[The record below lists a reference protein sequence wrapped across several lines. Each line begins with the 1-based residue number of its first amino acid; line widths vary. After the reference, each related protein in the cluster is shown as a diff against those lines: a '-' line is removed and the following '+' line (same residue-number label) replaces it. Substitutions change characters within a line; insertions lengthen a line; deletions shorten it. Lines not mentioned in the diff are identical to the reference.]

1 MQAVILA
8 GGVGTRLRPLTE
20 KLPKAMIPVHG
31 RPFLEYQLNLLKKGG
46 ISNVVLCIGYL
57 GDKIKEHFGDGKGF
71 GLKISYSDEGGKLL
85 GTAGALKKAES
96 LLEDEFFLTYGDAYL
111 MLDYKGVM
119 RRFKKSKKLGL
130 MVVYKNFGR
139 YDRSN
144 VVVEGGLVKVYSKKR
159 KAPGMVYI
167 DFGVS
172 AFRKEALALV
182 PKGRV
187 VDLEDLNQKLI
198 KKGEL
203 LAFETDQ
210 RFYEVGQPDGLKE
223 FDRLVSSGKIKM

>member
-8 GGVGTRLRPLTE
+8 GGIGTRLKPLTE
-20 KLPKAMIPVHG
+20 KVPKTMIPVYG
-31 RPFLEYQLNLLKKGG
+31 RPFLEYQLSLLKRSG

-57 GDKIKEHFGDGKGF
+57 GSKIKKHFGNGEKF
-71 GLKISYSDEGGKLL
+71 GLKISYSEEGNKLL
-85 GTAGALKKAES
+85 GTAGALKKAER
-96 LLEDEFFLTYGDAYL
+96 LLEDEFFVTYGDAYL
-111 MLDYKGVM
+111 MLDYRGVM
-119 RRFKKSKKLGL
+119 QRFKKSKKLGL
-130 MVVYKNFGR
+130 MVVYKNFDK

-144 VVVEGGLVKVYSKKR
+144 VVVGGGLVKVYSKKR

-182 PKGRV
+182 PKNKV

-198 KKGEL
+198 EKGEL

-210 RFYEVGQPDGLKE
+210 RFYEVGGPESLKE
-223 FDRLVSSGKIKM
+223 FEALMSSGKIKI